1 MSETMPNNPTNWMQ
15 FYQPQRSPQTTM
27 FSDATIVTTTAS
39 SVVRAPDHHQHQHQ
53 HVTGPSDG
61 RVSKPIRRRSRASR
75 RTPTTVLNT
84 DTTNF
89 RAMVQQFTGGSV
101 APSQGGYLGFGP
113 NNQQILNPNTYNI
126 QFQAQSVPQNP
137 LSYMFSTLGSSTTR
151 PSPSIQS
158 RPGNFLHRLNDNS
171 SSPSNDNKSENN
183 FTF

>member
-39 SVVRAPDHHQHQHQ
+39 SVVSAPDHHQLRHQHG
-53 HVTGPSDG
+53 TGPSDG

-101 APSQGGYLGFGP
+101 APSQGAYLGFGP
-113 NNQQILNPNTYNI
+113 NNQQIMNPNTYNI
-126 QFQAQSVPQNP
+126 QFQAQPVPQNQLP
-137 LSYMFSTLGSSTTR
+137 YMFSTLDSSTTR
-151 PSPSIQS
+151 PSPAIQG
-158 RPGNFLHRLNDNS
+158 RPGNFLHRLNGNS
-171 SSPSNDNKSENN
+171 SSPSNENKSENN